1 MKYVFAS
8 LTLASCLVSTE
19 AGAETDGPVWTLSAT
34 GSWSEIDSSDRDAV
48 SGSFS
53 LSHLVGEGSIGAS
66 ITTSNGSDVLFETA
80 EVTDRS
86 SVYGSVWVVFPLG
99 AAFVDLTV
107 SYGQEDYD
115 GQVVLEDSRFE
126 ALNGSTVD
134 LVSEVDSLAV
144 SATRSRTFISGD
156 WDIIPNASL
165 GWSQS
170 EATTT
175 AAALDEAFNPTA
187 LGEEQNGLTATAG
200 LGGGYVASEQL
211 YLFADLV
218 GLYAENGASTGI
230 VSTSRLDF
238 ARASS
243 RQDTDEAAW
252 AEVSIGASLFATDT
266 VTLSVVGGM
275 TVGRDQEEV
284 FASTTLSFAF

>member
-8 LTLASCLVSTE
+8 LTLASCLVATG
-19 AGAETDGPVWTLSAT
+19 AGAETDGPAWTLSAS

-48 SGSFS
+48 SGTLS
-53 LSHLVGEGSIGAS
+53 LSRLVGEGSIGAS
-66 ITTSNGSDVLFETA
+66 VTTSNGSDVLFETA

-86 SVYGSVWVVFPLG
+86 SVYGSAWVSFPVG

-126 ALNGSTVD
+126 TLNGSTAD

-144 SATRSRTFISGD
+144 SAAVSRTFVSGD

-170 EATTT
+170 EASTT
-175 AAALDEAFNPTA
+175 ATALDEALNPTA
-187 LGEEQNGLTATAG
+187 LAEEQNGLTGTLG
-200 LGGGYVASEQL
+200 LGGGYVASERF
-211 YLFADLV
+211 YLFADIV

-230 VSTSRLDF
+230 VSTTRVNG
-238 ARASS
+238 ARVSS

-266 VTLSVVGGM
+266 VTLTVLGG
-275 TVGRDQEEV
+275 TTSGRDQEEV
-284 FASTTLSFAF
+284 FAATTLSLAF